1 MKNYDPWNI
10 PILEGD
16 VGVEELLEHLVGW
29 GILAPSTHNTQ
40 PWKFRIIPSKGVIDL
55 CLDGRFVLPE
65 SDKRGRQSVVSIG
78 CALQNVVSAAESY
91 HLSYS
96 FDFLPGMPLYPA
108 PIVSFRLEDVRG
120 SYVLHGDREL
130 LNVMKARSMNR
141 NEYDSTKPIPSAI
154 IDRITGMIQDMGLE
168 LQVITDMPTILAI
181 SDFQYMADSTVVMRT
196 RFRNELS
203 KFFLV
208 NDSLEGRGMPGMTFG
223 LDDMTASS
231 IKQELGKVGP
241 VNPGKMAGFARS
253 SRNGIRSS
261 PAVFVVSAPED
272 TPRSWL
278 TVGMA
283 FEKAALSAQ
292 SNGLSVA
299 VHAGIIEVGL
309 ANQMLRL
316 RLKGK
321 GRPTML
327 FRMGYAK
334 ETMPHAPRLSVN
346 EVGEIIAEEGELP

>member
-10 PILEGD
+10 PILEGN
-16 VGVEELLEHLVGW
+16 VGIKELLLHLVGW

-40 PWKFRIIPSKGVIDL
+40 PWKFRIIPSKGMIDF
-55 CLDGRFVLPE
+55 CLDGQFVLPE
-65 SDKRGRQSVVSIG
+65 SDKRGRQSVVSVG

-91 HLSYS
+91 HVRCG
-96 FDFLPGMPLYPA
+96 FDLLPGMPLYPA
-108 PIVSFRLEDVRG
+108 PIVSFHLQDVHE
-120 SYVLHGDREL
+120 SYLLQGDREL
-130 LNVMKARSMNR
+130 LNAMKARSMNR
-141 NEYDSTKPIPSAI
+141 NEYDSTKPVPSSV
-154 IDRITGMIQDMGLE
+154 IDWIRGTAQGMGLE
-168 LQVITDMPTILAI
+168 VQVITDMPTILAI

-208 NDSLEGRGMPGMTFG
+208 NDSPEGRGMPGTTFG
-223 LDDMTASS
+223 LDNATASS
-231 IKQELGKVGP
+231 IKQELGKIGP

-261 PAVFVVSAPED
+261 PAVFVVSAPQD
-272 TPRSWL
+272 TPRWWL
-278 TVGMA
+278 AVGMA
-283 FEKAALSAQ
+283 FEKAVLFAQ

-316 RLKGK
+316 RLKSA

-327 FRMGYAK
+327 FRMGYASEK
-334 ETMPHAPRLSVN
+334 MPHAPRLSVD
-346 EVGEIIAEEGELP
+346 EVGEVISGEGELP

>member
-10 PILEGD
+10 PILEGNI
-16 VGVEELLEHLVGW
+16 GIKELLLHLVGW

-40 PWKFRIIPSKGVIDL
+40 PWRFRIAPSKGVIDL

-65 SDKRGRQSVVSIG
+65 SDKRGRQSVISIG

-91 HLSYS
+91 RLRYS
-96 FDFLPGMPLYPA
+96 FDLLPDMPLYPA
-108 PIVSFRLEDVRG
+108 PIVSFRLEGIRE
-120 SYVLHGDREL
+120 SYSLQGDREL
-130 LNVMKARSMNR
+130 LNTMKARSMNR
-141 NEYDSTKPIPSAI
+141 NEYDPTKPVPSAV
-154 IDRITGMIQDMGLE
+154 IDWITGTAQSMGLE
-168 LQVITDMPTILAI
+168 AQVITDMPTILAI
-181 SDFQYMADSTVVMRT
+181 SDFQYMADSTVVMKT

-208 NDSLEGRGMPGMTFG
+208 NDSPEGRGMPGTTFS
-223 LDDMTASS
+223 LNDATAFSL
-231 IKQELGKVGP
+231 KQELGKIGP

-261 PAVFVVSAPED
+261 SALFVVSAPED
-272 TPRSWL
+272 TPRWWL
-278 TVGMA
+278 AAGMA
-283 FEKAALSAQ
+283 FEKAILFAQ

-316 RLKGK
+316 RLKSS

-334 ETMPHAPRLSVN
+334 EKMPHAPRLSVD
-346 EVGEIIAEEGELP
+346 EVGEVISEGEELL